1 MRSKKLE
8 RIEIIKLPMEEH
20 HHAPSISNLN
30 RAFVI
35 GIAIN
40 ALYVVIEFSAGLY
53 FDSLALISD
62 AGHNLTDVASL
73 ALALLAF
80 RLAKAKS
87 NDKFT
92 YGYRKSTILVS
103 LINSVV
109 LFVAIGG
116 ILWESLSRLHNP
128 IVIEGIPI
136 SIVAFIGIVINAV
149 SAFLFFKDKDNDLNV
164 KGAYL
169 HLMAD
174 AAVSLGVV
182 VSGVL
187 IYFFHIYWLDLVMSL
202 VIVLVIFFS
211 TWKLFRDSLFLT
223 LDGVPKGIILNEVV
237 SEIKE
242 VEGVLDV
249 HHLHVWAISTSQNA
263 MTAHIIIPRNTNM
276 ELQNRI
282 KNKIKHELEHVNIQH
297 ATLEFETEDENCAD
311 TNSN

>member
-1 MRSKKLE
+1 
-8 RIEIIKLPMEEH
+8 MEEH
-20 HHAPSISNLN
+20 HHHHAPKISSLN
-30 RAFVI
+30 RAFII
-35 GIAIN
+35 GIVIN
-40 ALYVVIEFSAGLY
+40 LLYVFIEFGAGLY
-53 FDSLALISD
+53 LDSLALISD

-80 RLAKAKS
+80 RLVKVKS

-109 LFVAIGG
+109 LFIAIGG
-116 ILWESLSRLHNP
+116 ILWESFSRLHNP
-128 IVIEGIPI
+128 VMVEGIPI
-136 SIVAFIGIVINAV
+136 SIVAGIGIVINAV
-149 SAFLFFKDKDNDLNV
+149 SAFLFFKDKDSDLNV

-182 VSGVL
+182 ISGVL
-187 IYFFHIYWLDLVMSL
+187 IYFFQLYWLDLVMSL
-202 VIVLVIFFS
+202 VIVLVIFYS
-211 TWKLFRDSLFLT
+211 TWNLFKDSLSLT
-223 LDGVPKGIILNEVV
+223 LDGVPKGIQLDDVI

-242 VEGVLDV
+242 VEGVIDV

-263 MTAHIIIPRNTNM
+263 MTAHILIPLNTGM
-276 ELQNRI
+276 EQQNLI

-297 ATLEFETEDENCAD
+297 ATLEFETEDENCVDAKPIE
-311 TNSN
+311 N

>member
-1 MRSKKLE
+1 
-8 RIEIIKLPMEEH
+8 
-20 HHAPSISNLN
+20 
-30 RAFVI
+30 
-35 GIAIN
+35 
-40 ALYVVIEFSAGLY
+40 
-53 FDSLALISD
+53 
-62 AGHNLTDVASL
+62 
-73 ALALLAF
+73 LALLAF
-80 RLAKAKS
+80 RLAKVKA

-116 ILWESLSRLHNP
+116 IIWESFSRLHNP
-128 IVIEGIPI
+128 VEIQGIPI
-136 SIVAFIGIVINAV
+136 SVVAGIGIIINAV
-149 SAFLFFKDKDNDLNV
+149 SAFLFFKDKDSDLNV

-187 IYFFHIYWLDLVMSL
+187 ISLFHIYWLDMVMSL
-202 VIVLVIFFS
+202 VIVLVIFYS
-211 TWKLFRDSLFLT
+211 TWNLFKDSLSLT
-223 LDGVPKGIILNEVV
+223 LDGVPKGIDLNEVL

-263 MTAHIIIPRNTNM
+263 MTAHIIIHSNT
-276 ELQNRI
+276 ELEQLNLI
-282 KNKIKHELEHVNIQH
+282 KKNIKHELEHVNIHH
-297 ATLEFETEDENCAD
+297 ATLEFETELEDCND
-311 TNSN
+311 TNLI

>member
-1 MRSKKLE
+1 
-8 RIEIIKLPMEEH
+8 MEEH
-20 HHAPSISNLN
+20 HHHHAPQISNVN

-35 GIAIN
+35 GIVIN
-40 ALYVVIEFSAGLY
+40 LLYVFIEFGAGLY
-53 FDSLALISD
+53 YDSLALISD

-80 RLAKAKS
+80 RLAKIKS
-87 NDKFT
+87 NGKFT

-116 ILWESLSRLHNP
+116 ILWESFSRFTHP
-128 IVIEGIPI
+128 VAVEGLPI
-136 SIVAFIGIVINAV
+136 STVAGIGIVINAI
-149 SAFLFFKDKDNDLNV
+149 SAFLFFKDKDSDLNV

-182 VSGVL
+182 ISGVL
-187 IYFFHIYWLDLVMSL
+187 IYFFQLYWLDLVMSL
-202 VIVLVIFFS
+202 VIVLVIFYS
-211 TWKLFRDSLFLT
+211 TWNLFKDSLSLT
-223 LDGVPKGIILNEVV
+223 LDGVPKGIKLDDVV

-242 VEGVLDV
+242 VEGVIDV
-249 HHLHVWAISTSQNA
+249 HHLHVWAMSTSQNA
-263 MTAHIIIPRNTNM
+263 MTAHILIPPNTGM
-276 ELQNRI
+276 EQQNLI

-297 ATLEFETEDENCAD
+297 ATLEFETEDENCID
-311 TNSN
+311 TNSI

>member
-1 MRSKKLE
+1 
-8 RIEIIKLPMEEH
+8 MEH
-20 HHAPSISNLN
+20 QHNHTPKVSTIN
-30 RAFVI
+30 RAFII

-40 ALYVVIEFSAGLY
+40 TLYVVIELLAGLFY
-53 FDSLALISD
+53 HSLSLISD
-62 AGHNLTDVASL
+62 AGHNLSDVAAL

-80 RLAKAKS
+80 RLVKVKP

-92 YGYRKSTILVS
+92 YGFRKSTILVS

-109 LFVAIGG
+109 LFIAIGA
-116 ILWESLSRLHNP
+116 IIWESISRLHQPVIIQGQP
-128 IVIEGIPI
+128 IA
-136 SIVAFIGIVINAV
+136 IVAAIGIIINAI
-149 SAFLFFKDKDNDLNV
+149 SALLFFKDKESDLNV

-187 IYFFHIYWLDLVMSL
+187 ISLFHIYWLDMVMSL
-202 VIVLVIFFS
+202 IIVLVIFYS
-211 TWKLFRDSLFLT
+211 TWNLFKDSLSLT
-223 LDGVPKGIILNEVV
+223 LDGVPKGVDLNKVV

-263 MTAHIIIPRNTNM
+263 MTAHIIIHPDPAM
-276 ELQNRI
+276 EQLNRL
-282 KNKIKHELEHVNIQH
+282 KKDIKHELEHVNIHH
-297 ATLEFETEDENCAD
+297 ATLEFETEDENCTD
-311 TNSN
+311 TNTDLKSN

>member
-1 MRSKKLE
+1 
-8 RIEIIKLPMEEH
+8 MEEH
-20 HHAPSISNLN
+20 HHHAPKISNLN
-30 RAFVI
+30 RAFII
-35 GIAIN
+35 GIVIN
-40 ALYVVIEFSAGLY
+40 LWYVFIEFGAGLY
-53 FDSLALISD
+53 YDSLALISD

-80 RLAKAKS
+80 RLAKVKS

-116 ILWESLSRLHNP
+116 ILWESFSRLQNS
-128 IVIEGIPI
+128 VVVEGLPI
-136 SIVAFIGIVINAV
+136 SVVAGIGIVINAI
-149 SAFLFFKDKDNDLNV
+149 SAFLFFKDKDSDLNV

-182 VSGVL
+182 ISGVL

-202 VIVLVIFFS
+202 VIVVVIFYS
-211 TWKLFRDSLFLT
+211 TWNLFKDSLSLT
-223 LDGVPKGIILNEVV
+223 LDGVPKGIQLDEVI

-263 MTAHIIIPRNTNM
+263 MTAHILIPPNTGM
-276 ELQNRI
+276 EQQNLI
-282 KNKIKHELEHVNIQH
+282 KNKIKHELEHVNIHH
-297 ATLEFETEDENCAD
+297 ATLEFETEDENCVD
-311 TNSN
+311 TNTI

>member
-1 MRSKKLE
+1 
-8 RIEIIKLPMEEH
+8 MEH
-20 HHAPSISNLN
+20 NHQHTPSITNLN
-30 RAFVI
+30 RAFII

-40 ALYVVIEFSAGLY
+40 LLYVVIEFSAGLY
-53 FDSLALISD
+53 LNSLALISD

-80 RLAKAKS
+80 RLAKVKS
-87 NDKFT
+87 SDKFT

-116 ILWESLSRLHNP
+116 ILWESFSRLHSQ
-128 IVIEGIPI
+128 VVVEGLPI
-136 SIVAFIGIVINAV
+136 SIIAGFGIIINAV
-149 SAFLFFKDKDNDLNV
+149 SAFLFFKDKDSDLNV

-187 IYFFHIYWLDLVMSL
+187 IYFFHLYWLDLAMSL
-202 VIVLVIFFS
+202 VIVLVIFYS
-211 TWKLFRDSLFLT
+211 TLNLFKDSLSLT
-223 LDGVPKGIILNEVV
+223 LDGVPKGIKLDEVV

-242 VEGVLDV
+242 VEGVRDV

-263 MTAHIIIPRNTNM
+263 MTAHIIVNSNT
-276 ELQNRI
+276 ELEQLNLI
-282 KNKIKHELEHVNIQH
+282 KKNIKHELEHVNIHH
-297 ATLEFETEDENCAD
+297 ATLEFETELENCTD
-311 TNSN
+311 TNTI

>member
-1 MRSKKLE
+1 
-8 RIEIIKLPMEEH
+8 MEEH
-20 HHAPSISNLN
+20 HHHAPKISNLN
-30 RAFVI
+30 RAFII

-40 ALYVVIEFSAGLY
+40 LLYVFIEFGAGLY
-53 FDSLALISD
+53 YDSLALISD

-80 RLAKAKS
+80 RLAKVKS

-109 LFVAIGG
+109 LFITIGG
-116 ILWESLSRLHNP
+116 ILWESFSRLNNP
-128 IVIEGIPI
+128 VVVEGLPI
-136 SIVAFIGIVINAV
+136 SVVAGIGIVINAV
-149 SAFLFFKDKDNDLNV
+149 SAFLFFKDKDSDLNV

-182 VSGVL
+182 ISGVL
-187 IYFFHIYWLDLVMSL
+187 IFFFHLYWLDLVMSL
-202 VIVLVIFFS
+202 VIVLVIFYS
-211 TWKLFRDSLFLT
+211 TWNLFKDSLSLT
-223 LDGVPKGIILNEVV
+223 LDGVPKGIQLDDVI

-263 MTAHIIIPRNTNM
+263 MTAHILIPQNTGM
-276 ELQNRI
+276 EQQNLI
-282 KNKIKHELEHVNIQH
+282 KKKIKQELEHVNIHH
-297 ATLEFETEDENCAD
+297 ATLEFETEDENCVD
-311 TNSN
+311 TNTI